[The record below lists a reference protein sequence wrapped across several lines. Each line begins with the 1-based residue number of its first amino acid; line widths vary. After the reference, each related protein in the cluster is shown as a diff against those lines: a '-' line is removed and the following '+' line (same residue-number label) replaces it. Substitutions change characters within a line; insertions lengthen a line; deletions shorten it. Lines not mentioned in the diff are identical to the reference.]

1 MAQVLTMGELKDAI
15 AAAERMV
22 ALAEI
27 DPFGSHGEDAATVLR
42 ALQLERVSRVE
53 WLNET
58 AREIIAF
65 AEGDPELWAHFK
77 ATRPELIFRLR
88 EQIRTAER

>member
-1 MAQVLTMGELKDAI
+1 MAQVLTMAELKEAI
-15 AAAERMV
+15 SAAERMV
-22 ALAEI
+22 EI
-27 DPFGSHGEDAATVLR
+27 ASHDPDSGFATDAATVLR

-58 AREIIAF
+58 AREILAF

-77 ATRPELIFRLR
+77 ATRPELIARLR
-88 EQIRTAER
+88 EQIGRAER